1 MRVTEEY
8 ELMSKLGEF
17 ASRME
22 PKLEDTDRALLMQ
35 AADCLSARTEVMQA
49 ENQRINRLEDQISEM
64 RVAMAS
70 MEGRMSSIKTG
81 IEGEHR
87 LVQQMLDR
95 LDEKI
100 DLIEL
105 NTSWRQSNRRTWQIA
120 LIAAVPG
127 IASVIIMAIELL
139 LA

>member
-8 ELMSKLGEF
+8 DLISKLG
-17 ASRME
+17 
-22 PKLEDTDRALLMQ
+22 DIVDRTETALDDNDRTLLRRT
-35 AADCLSARTEVMQA
+35 ADCLSARTEALQA
-49 ENQRINRLEDQISEM
+49 EDHRINRLEGQIGEL

-70 MEGRMSSIKTG
+70 MDGRINSIQTG
-81 IEGEHR
+81 LEGEHR

-100 DLIEL
+100 GSIEL
-105 NTSWRQSNRRTWQIA
+105 NTSREQSNRRTWQIA

-127 IASVIIMAIELL
+127 IVSVIITIIELL
-139 LA
+139 AN

>member
-1 MRVTEEY
+1 
-8 ELMSKLGEF
+8 
-17 ASRME
+17 ME

-35 AADCLSARTEVMQA
+35 AADCLSARTEAMQA

-70 MEGRMSSIKTG
+70 MEGRISSIKTG

-100 DLIEL
+100 DSIEL
-105 NTSWRQSNRRTWQIA
+105 NTSLRQSNRRTWQIA